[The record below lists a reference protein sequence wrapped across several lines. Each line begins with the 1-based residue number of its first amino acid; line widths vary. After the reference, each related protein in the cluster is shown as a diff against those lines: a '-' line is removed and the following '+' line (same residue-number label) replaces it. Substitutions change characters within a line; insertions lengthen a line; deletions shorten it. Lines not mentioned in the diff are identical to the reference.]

1 MLVSIARAFQQGGP
15 FMYGIGLVS
24 AFAFAIIVE
33 RTYYLFFKFD
43 VKADAIWPE
52 ILNHLKKGDIKG
64 AIKIADD
71 VTVPFFYVV
80 RHALEHIDTG
90 RIKDFA
96 MEAYYEV
103 EPELN
108 RRIGYVSLLA
118 NIATL
123 LGLLGTITGL
133 IAAFMGVAAADP
145 GEKQRKLASGI
156 ATAMNTTAFG
166 LIVAIPCLIAFSIL
180 KAKADNIL
188 NKVEEY
194 NRKLVDY
201 VTHHIYNSNSG
212 GE

>member
-1 MLVSIARAFQQGGP
+1 MLVSAARAFQQGGT

-24 AFAFAIIVE
+24 AFALAIIIE
-33 RTYYLFFKFD
+33 RIYYLYFKYD
-43 VKADAIWPE
+43 VKADRVWPE
-52 ILNHLKKGDIKG
+52 IYSKLKQGDMKS
-64 AIKIADD
+64 AIKITNDL
-71 VTVPFFYVV
+71 TVPFFYVI
-80 RHALEHIDTG
+80 RHSLEHLDTG
-90 RIKDFA
+90 RVNDFA
-96 MEAYYEV
+96 LEAQFEI

-108 RRIGYVSLLA
+108 RRISYVSLLA

-180 KAKADNIL
+180 QAKATAIMST
-188 NKVEEY
+188 VEY
-194 NRKLVDY
+194 YSRKLVDY
-201 VTHHIYNSNSG
+201 VNHNIYNGS
-212 GE
+212 

>member
-24 AFAFAIIVE
+24 AFALAIIVE
-33 RTYYLFFKFD
+33 RVYYLYFRYD
-43 VKADAIWPE
+43 VKADKIWPE
-52 ILNHLKKGDIKG
+52 ILNYLKKGDIKG
-64 AIKIADD
+64 AIKATNDI
-71 VTVPFFYVV
+71 TVPFFYVI
-80 RHALEHIDTG
+80 RHSLENIDTG

-96 MEAYYEV
+96 MEAQFEV

-108 RRIGYVSLLA
+108 RRISYVSLLA

-145 GEKQRKLASGI
+145 GEKQKKLASGI

-166 LIVAIPCLIAFSIL
+166 LIVAIPCLIAYSIL
-180 KAKADNIL
+180 QAKADNIL
-188 NKVEEY
+188 NRVEEY
-194 NRKLVDY
+194 SKRLVDY
-201 VTHHIYNSNSG
+201 VTHNIYNNHVG
-212 GE
+212 G